1 MGLTNFIGYKHSIA
15 HHSRECEAIRIVRLN
30 VTFIEYSTKEKGI
43 LTQTDTNANPEQKSY
58 TEELQVM
65 GEQLLSKVKELLH
78 EGNVRR
84 IIIKQEGRTIMEF
97 PLTIG
102 VVGVV
107 AAPVL
112 VAIGAISALI
122 AQCSIE
128 VIRSE
133 IPTASVTE
141 EPPTSL

>member
-1 MGLTNFIGYKHSIA
+1 MN
-15 HHSRECEAIRIVRLN
+15 
-30 VTFIEYSTKEKGI
+30 I
-43 LTQTDTNANPEQKSY
+43 LTQTQTDTNPEQKSY

-107 AAPVL
+107 AAPIL

-133 IPTASVTE
+133 IPTASVSE
-141 EPPTSL
+141 EHPTTF

>member
-1 MGLTNFIGYKHSIA
+1 LHSTI
-15 HHSRECEAIRIVRLN
+15 
-30 VTFIEYSTKEKGI
+30 VTFVEYSAKEKNI
-43 LTQTDTNANPEQKSY
+43 LAQTDSNTTPEQKSY

-65 GEQLLSKVKELLH
+65 GEQLLTRVKELLH

-133 IPTASVTE
+133 PPTSIVTE
-141 EPPTSL
+141 EPPTTP

>member
-1 MGLTNFIGYKHSIA
+1 M
-15 HHSRECEAIRIVRLN
+15 
-30 VTFIEYSTKEKGI
+30 
-43 LTQTDTNANPEQKSY
+43 TQTEPTSNVEQKPNY
-58 TEELQVM
+58 QEELQVM
-65 GEQLLSKVKELLH
+65 GEQLLTRVKELLH

-84 IIIKQEGRTIMEF
+84 IIIKQEGRSIMEF
-97 PLTIG
+97 PLTVG

-128 VIRSE
+128 VVRSE
-133 IPTASVTE
+133 PPTASVTE
-141 EPPTSL
+141 EPPTTL

>member
-1 MGLTNFIGYKHSIA
+1 M
-15 HHSRECEAIRIVRLN
+15 
-30 VTFIEYSTKEKGI
+30 
-43 LTQTDTNANPEQKSY
+43 TQTDTNTNPEQKSY

-141 EPPTSL
+141 EHPSSL

>member
-1 MGLTNFIGYKHSIA
+1 
-15 HHSRECEAIRIVRLN
+15 
-30 VTFIEYSTKEKGI
+30 
-43 LTQTDTNANPEQKSY
+43 LTQTENNTKPEQKSY

-65 GEQLLSKVKELLH
+65 GEQLLGKVRELLH

-84 IIIKQEGRTIMEF
+84 IIIKQEGRTILEI

-102 VVGVV
+102 VVGAI

-133 IPTASVTE
+133 PPTSTVSE
-141 EPPTSL
+141 EPPTTV

>member
-1 MGLTNFIGYKHSIA
+1 M
-15 HHSRECEAIRIVRLN
+15 
-30 VTFIEYSTKEKGI
+30 
-43 LTQTDTNANPEQKSY
+43 TQTDPNNVDQRPSY
-58 TEELQVM
+58 QEELQVM
-65 GEQLLSKVKELLH
+65 GEQLLTRVKELLH

-84 IIIKQEGRTIMEF
+84 IIIKQEGRSIMEF
-97 PLTIG
+97 PLTVG

-128 VIRSE
+128 VVRSE
-133 IPTASVTE
+133 TPTSSVIE
-141 EPPTSL
+141 EPPTTL